1 MFHYSESIEG
11 DRSGARGFLW
21 NQIGGA
27 RADAALPILNA
38 DAVNLL
44 LMILSLSSISK
55 SVGSSLLRILGFVF
69 VQ

>member
-11 DRSGARGFLW
+11 D
-21 NQIGGA
+21 QIGGA
-27 RADAALPILNA
+27 RADAAPPILNA
-38 DAVNLL
+38 DAANLV

-55 SVGSSLLRILGFVF
+55 SGGPPLLRILGFVF